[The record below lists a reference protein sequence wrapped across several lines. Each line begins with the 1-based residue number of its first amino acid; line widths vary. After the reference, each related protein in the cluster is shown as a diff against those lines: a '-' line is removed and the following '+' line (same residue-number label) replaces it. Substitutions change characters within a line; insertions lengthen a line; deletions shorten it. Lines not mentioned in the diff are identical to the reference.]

1 MERKQ
6 WQQFLVHACIVC
18 LGLALETFYPV
29 VKIALCNSVIHQLL
43 PANPP
48 KPDNLTAQFGINLSL
63 EPVLK
68 RIEADAAKY
77 ESWGD
82 YPEDSH
88 PNLG

>member
-18 LGLALETFYPV
+18 SGLALETFYPV
-29 VKIALCNSVIHQLL
+29 AKIAICSPVIHHLL
-43 PANPP
+43 PAIPS
-48 KPDNLTAQFGINLSL
+48 KVDNLTAQLGINLSL
-63 EPVLK
+63 EPVLD
-68 RIEADAAKY
+68 RIETNATNY

-82 YPEDSH
+82 YPVDSH